1 MKNLTLSIL
10 FLFAF
15 SLISC
20 QKSNE
25 EKAKEAIRTYLNE
38 NLDDMSTY
46 EPVKFG
52 SLDTVMKR
60 VDLSEFDKLPNPKA
74 KRNDDSEKIKYIDLN
89 FQMFHSYRLK
99 DEKGAK
105 YLVKKYFKLN
115 NNFEVIDFKEYP
127 FKYDPFASIA
137 IPIESAAADTA
148 AADTAAAIY
157 EPYYPN
163 PNKLPLMPQR

>member
-1 MKNLTLSIL
+1 MKNLSLTIL
-10 FLFAF
+10 FLFSI
-15 SLISC
+15 SLLGC

-25 EKAKEAIRTYLNE
+25 EKAKEAIRIYLNE
-38 NLDDMSTY
+38 NLDDMSSY
-46 EPVKFG
+46 EAVKFG
-52 SLDTVMKR
+52 TLDTLFVKL
-60 VDLSEFDKLPNPKA
+60 DLSEYNKPSKPNTKA
-74 KRNDDSEKIKYIDLN
+74 KILDVT

-105 YLVKKYFKLN
+105 YLIKRYFKLN
-115 NNFEVIDFKEYP
+115 NNFEVIDFKENP

-137 IPIESAAADTA
+137 IPIDTAAADTA
-148 AADTAAAIY
+148 AADTAAARY